1 MSILLASMKWIIQH
15 YRECIE
21 APKLLNLKAVK
32 TILSPRQYIGRNA
45 NMGRRLLKIE
55 SGLFVRKY

>member
-1 MSILLASMKWIIQH
+1 MKWIIQQ

-21 APKLLNLKAVK
+21 APKLLNWKAVK